1 MDCRRRALWI
11 MLLCCWLPPV
21 AMAQTLPFG
30 ISLPPSLN
38 FATSPAPVGS
48 GARAQGKAVA
58 FIAVA
63 DDATA
68 ASHNPAGLV
77 QLQQPEVSIVGSYFV
92 RLERQDVTQP
102 GIGVENQTIDGA
114 HLNYLSA
121 VYPFRLLARN
131 VVVSLNYQRL
141 FDLKGATDVASP
153 FTTID
158 GLQRVRSR
166 QEGGLFTISPAVAV
180 QITPTF
186 SVGAAFNIWPDL
198 FGNGWKQDVT
208 VRGEGFVA
216 SGPRVVPFVSNGRIT
231 EDFSF
236 RGFNVTMGLLWNITP
251 VFTLGGV
258 VRTPFTARLTGDH
271 ASSLTVT
278 LQDGSAPVTTSNAF
292 TERLDLDM
300 PLSYGVGLAARLSDN
315 LTLSLDVSR
324 VHWSDFKLQESRRA
338 DVLLVENGAPSGKG
352 TAVLR
357 GQGNDT
363 TSVRLGAEYLWMQ
376 PKLIIPLRAGFF
388 YDPEPGERG
397 TDNFFGFSLGSG
409 ISVKQF
415 VFDLAYTF
423 RAGTVQRQRHG
434 DHGTPAHA
442 SGVDYLSLLIAS

>member
-1 MDCRRRALWI
+1 MDRICRTLWI
-11 MLLCCWLPPV
+11 VVLCWWLPHV
-21 AMAQTLPFG
+21 AVAQTLPFG

-48 GARAQGKAVA
+48 GARALGKAQA

-68 ASHNPAGLV
+68 ASYNPAGLV
-77 QLQQPEVSIVGSYFV
+77 QLQQPEVSVVGAYFI

-102 GIGVENQTIDGA
+102 GIGVDNQTLDGA

-121 VYPFRLLARN
+121 VYPFRLLGRN
-131 VVVSLNYQRL
+131 VAVSLNYQRL

-153 FTTID
+153 FATID

-180 QITPTF
+180 QVTPTF

-216 SGPRVVPFVSNGRIT
+216 SGPRTFPFVSNGRIS

-236 RGFNVTMGLLWNITP
+236 QGFNVIMGLLWNITP

-258 VRTPFTARLTGDH
+258 VRTPFTARLTRQH

-324 VHWSDFKLQESRRA
+324 VHWSDFKLQESRRT

-352 TAVLR
+352 RAVLG
-357 GQGNDT
+357 GQADDT

-376 PKLIIPLRAGFF
+376 PKLIIPFRAGFF
-388 YDPEPGERG
+388 YDPEPGEGG
-397 TDNFFGFSLGSG
+397 TDNFFGFSLGTG
-409 ISVKQF
+409 ISIKKF
-415 VFDLAYTF
+415 IFDLAYTF
-423 RAGTVQRQRHG
+423 RTGTVQSSATETTVYQH
-434 DHGTPAHA
+434 T
-442 SGVDYLSLLIAS
+442 LLGSVIYHF